1 MGRRTIL
8 NLISMKRFV
17 ERSLLGLTLCTFLC
31 AGCSGGNKKEVAED
45 PDASEMKADDGLKTI
60 QVGDVSVTWIQ
71 DNAEDKLMPVSL
83 FPDAP
88 QELIEKLSLQA
99 GVPSSVSVFLVETD
113 SIQILFD
120 TGLGAKDSQLPERL
134 KQLGVAPEDIRY
146 LYLTHFHSDHIGGMM
161 RGDSVVFPIAEVYA
175 SKKEYEGWMKMP
187 VQQKGQVVKTME
199 VYKDRLHLFEFGETL
214 PGGVMTY
221 NASGHTPGH
230 TVYQVGTLLIIGDLI
245 HGAALQIPHPE
256 ICATYDMDKEAAVKA
271 RKQYLQEAD
280 ENQFVMAG
288 MHLPAPGF
296 K

>member
-1 MGRRTIL
+1 
-8 NLISMKRFV
+8 MKRLV
-17 ERSLLGLTLCTFLC
+17 ERSLLGLTLCAFLC
-31 AGCSGGNKKEVAED
+31 AGCSGGSKKQAAENSD
-45 PDASEMKADDGLKTI
+45 TSEMKTDDGLKTL

-83 FPDAP
+83 FPDAS

-99 GVPSSVSVFLVETD
+99 GIPSSVSVFLVETD

-134 KQLGVAPEDIRY
+134 KRLGIAPEDIRY
-146 LYLTHFHSDHIGGMM
+146 LYLTHFHGDHIGGMM
-161 RGDSVVFPIAEVYA
+161 QGDSVVFPNAEVYA
-175 SKKEYEGWMKMP
+175 SKKEYEGWMKLP
-187 VQQKGQVVKTME
+187 TEQKAQAVKIME
-199 VYKDRLHLFEFGETL
+199 AYKDRLHLFEFGETL
-214 PGGVMTY
+214 PGNVMACD
-221 NASGHTPGH
+221 ASGHTPGH
-230 TVYQVGTLLIIGDLI
+230 TVYQVGTLLVIGDLI

-256 ICATYDMDKEAAVKA
+256 ICATYDMDKESAIKV

-288 MHLPAPGF
+288 MHLPAPGL